1 MQAPR
6 RHSRMAPRSMEMAPA
21 RARAGQFGRYQCTI
35 MLPRS
40 CTSNMPR
47 PALPRAFFISATCR
61 NPWKSAPQEAMRGT
75 RGMLRGSY
83 AVSWS
88 YEGAPPP
95 RPPHLAPRRP
105 PRRCTAP
112 QPLRTTVASAP
123 PGVKWHVGLQTFTE
137 GNPLNRPHANAWGL
151 RFKFRSISDDAHG
164 TFLILTR

>member
-1 MQAPR
+1 
-6 RHSRMAPRSMEMAPA
+6 MARSMEMMPA
-21 RARAGQFGRYQCTI
+21 GAGLRLSGHSKPALALLISYPNPTPIHAR
-35 MLPRS
+35 PRS
-40 CTSNMPR
+40 
-47 PALPRAFFISATCR
+47 LFAFATCR

-123 PGVKWHVGLQTFTE
+123 PGVKSAMGLIHFTV
-137 GNPLNRPHANAWGL
+137 GNPLSRPHSNAWGSRL
-151 RFKFRSISDDAHG
+151 RSDDADG
-164 TFLILTR
+164 TFPILTR